1 MILFLLCFGSLIL
14 VMLYY
19 YEPLEKCALWIS
31 SKSAYW
37 SVVLFFGTI
46 LYGYFRQK
54 RVNVMN
60 QLKTPLANNNLLH
73 PRKYHHINSRANI
86 STTTTNVRNVSNVTK
101 KIVASNQGWHCGHC
115 HTQLDFTYEVD
126 HITPLFRGGS
136 NEMRNL
142 IALCRNCHG
151 KKTIMERIKK

>member
-54 RVNVMN
+54 RVNVIN
-60 QLKTPLANNNLLH
+60 QLKTP
-73 PRKYHHINSRANI
+73 SMNI
-86 STTTTNVRNVSNVTK
+86 YNFKNTTKPITKTTTRNVSNVTK

-115 HTQLDFTYEVD
+115 HTQLDFTYEID
-126 HITPLFRGGS
+126 HIIPLFRGGTNDS
-136 NEMRNL
+136 RNL

>member
-1 MILFLLCFGSLIL
+1 MILFLLCFGSLIII
-14 VMLYY
+14 MMYY

-37 SVVLFFGTI
+37 SIVLFFGTI
-46 LYGYFRQK
+46 LYGYFRQR
-54 RVNVMN
+54 RVNVMH
-60 QLKTPLANNNLLH
+60 QLYTPTQPHKLQPSNV
-73 PRKYHHINSRANI
+73 
-86 STTTTNVRNVSNVTK
+86 TNARNVTNLTK

-115 HTQLDFTYEVD
+115 HTQLDFTYEID

-136 NEMRNL
+136 NEPRNL

-151 KKTIMERIKK
+151 KKTILERIKN